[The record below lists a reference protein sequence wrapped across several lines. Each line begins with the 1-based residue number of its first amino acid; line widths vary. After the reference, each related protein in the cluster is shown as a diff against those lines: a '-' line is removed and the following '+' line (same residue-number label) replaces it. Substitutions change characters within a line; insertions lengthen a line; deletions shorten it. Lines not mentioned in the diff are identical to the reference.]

1 MADRGEPMAS
11 GPKGRGKSSVKQEI
25 EDHRLSGCQTASLD
39 RSILFQQLNVGHNP
53 EPEDRQW
60 DEESLNS
67 SYPDIEDDYSLDKI
81 LDYTL
86 ETFPRLQEGGLPPIW
101 NLRPLV
107 RELVAELA
115 QAKPTGIFRSVTQRS
130 HTSTESGQTSASDG
144 TSSIQTSTNNNQVR
158 NGKRRSA
165 QDGNHNNQDDEDGD
179 MGRKRNGPSKR
190 RMTVSNGSAPG
201 RQLFTCPFRCKDPK
215 LFNIRDHPEC
225 ARKVFDASK
234 GEIAE
239 LRRHIIKKHSW
250 EGVRLFDAP
259 FFHCDTC
266 KDVFKEHEFEKKESH
281 VKAGACE
288 FKDYP
293 CSANPLDGIDFTTY
307 QALKNRRGRLG
318 NSPEDQYKGI
328 WRLVF
333 RGEKP
338 DLGAGEWHLPLVE
351 QFELQE
357 EYIGSIEP
365 LCEKLQTLA
374 LREFDPVQLN
384 DLIRLHFKTTV
395 DQCLQRT
402 LGPSSAWQ
410 PPVMPKDNRIRNRQP
425 HDSALGLL
433 SDDVPSLEQ
442 PAYEP
447 VVEMS
452 TGRLDEVSHQH
463 HDQGAMPGGTY
474 SIDTPSG
481 LYETLEMHRPSN
493 GKPPALFDAWGNVVP
508 VAANRTDDIW
518 VPLLTDDWSTQP
530 EPYTTI
536 PSEYPT
542 AQHEIYNTDAY
553 DYNALSD
560 IPLPRVPPGTMQHG
574 GTQSY
579 HRQSGQMEFSNT
591 AYHSMAS
598 DTWSHAPRQ

>member
-1 MADRGEPMAS
+1 
-11 GPKGRGKSSVKQEI
+11 
-25 EDHRLSGCQTASLD
+25 
-39 RSILFQQLNVGHNP
+39 
-53 EPEDRQW
+53 
-60 DEESLNS
+60 
-67 SYPDIEDDYSLDKI
+67 
-81 LDYTL
+81 
-86 ETFPRLQEGGLPPIW
+86 
-101 NLRPLV
+101 
-107 RELVAELA
+107 
-115 QAKPTGIFRSVTQRS
+115 
-130 HTSTESGQTSASDG
+130 
-144 TSSIQTSTNNNQVR
+144 
-158 NGKRRSA
+158 
-165 QDGNHNNQDDEDGD
+165 

-201 RQLFTCPFRCKDPK
+201 RQLFTCPFRRKDPK

-250 EGVRLFDAP
+250 EGVRHFDAP

-266 KDVFKEHEFEKKESH
+266 KEVFKEHEFEKKESH

-293 CSANPLDGIDFTTY
+293 CSANPLDGIDFRTY

-318 NSPEDQYKGI
+318 DSPEGQYIGI

-333 RGEKP
+333 RGETP

-357 EYIGSIEP
+357 EYVGSIEP
-365 LCEKLQTLA
+365 LCGKLQSLV
-374 LREFDPVQLN
+374 LQEVDPVQLD
-384 DLIRLHFKTTV
+384 DLIRSHFKATF

-402 LGPSSAWQ
+402 LGTSSAWQ
-410 PPVMPKDNRIRNRQP
+410 QPVVPEDN
-425 HDSALGLL
+425 HDI
-433 SDDVPSLEQ
+433 PSLEQ
-442 PAYEP
+442 PTYEP
-447 VVEMS
+447 VVEIS

-463 HDQGAMPGGTY
+463 HDQGAMPSDTY
-474 SIDTPSG
+474 NMDTPSR
-481 LYETLEMHRPSN
+481 LYETLEMHRPSS

-508 VAANRTDDIW
+508 VAANRTDDTW

-536 PSEYPT
+536 PSQYPT

-553 DYNALSD
+553 NYDALSN
-560 IPLPRVPPGTMQHG
+560 ILLPRAPPGTMQHG

-579 HRQSGQMEFSNT
+579 HRQSGQMELSNT
-591 AYHSMAS
+591 ASHLIAS
-598 DTWSHAPRQ
+598 DIWSHSPRQ